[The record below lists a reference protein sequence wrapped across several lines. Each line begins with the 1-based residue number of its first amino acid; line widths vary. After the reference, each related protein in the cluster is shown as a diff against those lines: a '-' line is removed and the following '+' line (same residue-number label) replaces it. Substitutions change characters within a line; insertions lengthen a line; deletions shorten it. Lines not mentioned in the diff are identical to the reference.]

1 MRSLLIILINWSKM
15 IRNFPRNVPVRFSM
29 YPLAS
34 LGGAITKI
42 PNQKMTKK
50 IRVRI
55 CSFFR
60 ALRCGL
66 WHLYQRP
73 WIRWVNQLQRF
84 VFFRIFIFLK
94 IYKKSNR
101 SFKKV
106 FNDVLQMKNQRWRIC
121 SFFRALRRGLWHL
134 YQRPWKSGLI

>member
-1 MRSLLIILINWSKM
+1 MDQFWSLLIKCDPKLSVLCVVSVCIENNYIKN
-15 IRNFPRNVPVRFSM
+15 N
-29 YPLAS
+29 
-34 LGGAITKI
+34 ITKI